1 MAEGAIDETEAERL
15 LILSSDD
22 LKEHIE
28 SFSKLDESYMKAS
41 EELERQKDANI
52 KLQNELHNKDIQ
64 NKIIKMRIN
73 GVFYLIGI
81 FVVYYLGVLYI
92 LIMAND
98 FW

>member
-1 MAEGAIDETEAERL
+1 MG
-15 LILSSDD
+15 S
-22 LKEHIE
+22 
-28 SFSKLDESYMKAS
+28 
-41 EELERQKDANI
+41 I

-92 LIMAND
+92 PIMAND
-98 FW
+98 FWNGILGALYWLVTTFVVNWFSHMDFVYGIKSLFSEKWVVKK

>member
-1 MAEGAIDETEAERL
+1 M
-15 LILSSDD
+15 SS
-22 LKEHIE
+22 
-28 SFSKLDESYMKAS
+28 
-41 EELERQKDANI
+41 I

-64 NKIIKMRIN
+64 NKIIKMRIM
-73 GVFYLIGI
+73 GVLYLIGI

>member
-1 MAEGAIDETEAERL
+1 MG
-15 LILSSDD
+15 S
-22 LKEHIE
+22 
-28 SFSKLDESYMKAS
+28 
-41 EELERQKDANI
+41 I

-92 LIMAND
+92 PIMAND
-98 FW
+98 FWKGILGALYWLVTTFVVNWFSHMDFVYGIKSLFSEKLVVKK

>member
-1 MAEGAIDETEAERL
+1 MG
-15 LILSSDD
+15 S
-22 LKEHIE
+22 
-28 SFSKLDESYMKAS
+28 
-41 EELERQKDANI
+41 I

-98 FW
+98 FWKGILGTLYWLVTTFVVNWFSHMDFVYGIISLFSEKWVVKK

>member
-1 MAEGAIDETEAERL
+1 MG
-15 LILSSDD
+15 S
-22 LKEHIE
+22 
-28 SFSKLDESYMKAS
+28 
-41 EELERQKDANI
+41 I

-92 LIMAND
+92 PIMAND
-98 FW
+98 FWKGILGVLYWLVTTFVVNWFSHMDFVYGIISLFSEKWVVKK